1 MARWMGWGVAA
12 SLAAAAL
19 SLAPVAAR
27 ADDPAYIAVGAGA
40 YDFLH
45 DNLAAQIRG
54 EYRFAH
60 GFFFLKPL
68 VGALGTSDSSVYAYG
83 GFRVEL
89 KLGEHYVLMPLATV
103 GYFNKGDGK
112 NLGSPIEFKTGVEF
126 DYQFSDASRLGLAF
140 DHISNAGLTRRNPG
154 TESLLVVY
162 SVPFAGP

>member
-1 MARWMGWGVAA
+1 MARSSGWSVAA
-12 SLAAAAL
+12 SLAGAVL
-19 SLAPVAAR
+19 LLAPAAAR

-68 VGALGTSDSSVYAYG
+68 VGALGTSDSSIYAYG

-89 KLGEHYVLMPLATV
+89 KLGEHFVLMPLATV
-103 GYFNKGDGK
+103 GYFNKGSGK
-112 NLGSPIEFKTGVEF
+112 NLGSPIEFKTGAEL

-154 TESLLVVY
+154 TESLLLVY
-162 SVPFAGP
+162 SVPFNGP

>member
-1 MARWMGWGVAA
+1 MGRRIGWGVAA
-12 SLAAAAL
+12 SLAGAAM
-19 SLAPVAAR
+19 LAAPAMAR
-27 ADDPAYIAVGAGA
+27 AADPAYIALGAGA

-68 VGALGTSDSSVYAYG
+68 VGALATSDSSIYAYG

-89 KLGEHYVLMPLATV
+89 KLGQHFVLMPVATV
-103 GYFNKGDGK
+103 GYFSKGDGK
-112 NLGSPIEFKTGVEF
+112 DLGSPVEFKTGVEL
-126 DYQFSDASRLGLAF
+126 DYQFDNASRLGIAF

-162 SVPFAGP
+162 SLPFGGP